1 LSNNKKLLNE
11 NYSEEFRQNIINAR
25 KNKNLTIQE
34 ASQILN
40 IPKTII
46 EKLENGDLTEI
57 NSNIFIMGHIRTYLN
72 LIEIDPKLLFDN
84 YQIKEVNL
92 NKEIQ
97 NIIVPYKFKL
107 SKKFILCISIIL
119 FFFII
124 IIYREFNKLKTEN
137 IIISEDNVFNNTEIS
152 KDKVDKNISK
162 EKKIEDID
170 TIEKEEETVDTIYEK
185 KTISPTNIEDINNI
199 EDIKE
204 IEEINFLLIEAIEDS
219 WIEVKDIK
227 SKVIMSK
234 IVKKNE
240 TIKLPYQKDLILVT
254 GNAGGIV
261 IKINNKTINTLGKSG
276 EVKRNISL
284 NLENLIKYLEE

>member
-1 LSNNKKLLNE
+1 MSNNKKLLNE

-119 FFFII
+119 FLFII

-219 WIEVKDIK
+219 WIEVKDVK

>member
-1 LSNNKKLLNE
+1 MSNNKKLLNE

-119 FFFII
+119 FLFII

>member
-1 LSNNKKLLNE
+1 MSNNTKLLNE

-57 NSNIFIMGHIRTYLN
+57 NSNIFIIGHIRTYLN
-72 LIEIDPKLLFDN
+72 LIDIDPKLLFDN
-84 YQIKEVNL
+84 YQVKEVNL

-137 IIISEDNVFNNTEIS
+137 IIISEDNVFNNTKIS

-170 TIEKEEETVDTIYEK
+170 TIEKEEETADTIYEK

-284 NLENLIKYLEE
+284 NIENLIKYLEE

>member
-1 LSNNKKLLNE
+1 MSNNKKLLNE

>member
-1 LSNNKKLLNE
+1 MSNNKKLLNE

-84 YQIKEVNL
+84 YQVKEVNL

-170 TIEKEEETVDTIYEK
+170 NIEKKEETVDTIYEK
-185 KTISPTNIEDINNI
+185 KTISPTNIEDI
-199 EDIKE
+199 KE
-204 IEEINFLLIEAIEDS
+204 TEEINFILIEATEDS

-227 SKVIMSK
+227 SKVLMSK

>member
-1 LSNNKKLLNE
+1 MSNNKKLLNE

-84 YQIKEVNL
+84 YQVKEVNL

-152 KDKVDKNISK
+152 EDKVDKNISK

-170 TIEKEEETVDTIYEK
+170 TIEKKEETVDTIYEK
-185 KTISPTNIEDINNI
+185 KTISPTNIEDI
-199 EDIKE
+199 KE
-204 IEEINFLLIEAIEDS
+204 TEEINFILIEATEDS

-284 NLENLIKYLEE
+284 NIENLIKYLEE

>member
-204 IEEINFLLIEAIEDS
+204 IEEINFLLIEATEDS

>member
-1 LSNNKKLLNE
+1 MSNNKKLLNE

-199 EDIKE
+199 EDIKG

>member
-1 LSNNKKLLNE
+1 MSNNKKLLNE

-152 KDKVDKNISK
+152 QDKVDKNISK

-199 EDIKE
+199 EDIKG

>member
-119 FFFII
+119 FLFII

-219 WIEVKDIK
+219 WIEVKDVK

>member
-1 LSNNKKLLNE
+1 MSNNKKLLNE

-57 NSNIFIMGHIRTYLN
+57 NSNIFIIGHIRTYLN

-84 YQIKEVNL
+84 YQVKEVNL

-137 IIISEDNVFNNTEIS
+137 IIISEDNIFNNTEIS
-152 KDKVDKNISK
+152 TDKVDQNISK
-162 EKKIEDID
+162 EKKIKDID
-170 TIEKEEETVDTIYEK
+170 NIEKKEETVDTIYEK
-185 KTISPTNIEDINNI
+185 KTISPTNIEDI
-199 EDIKE
+199 KE
-204 IEEINFLLIEAIEDS
+204 TEEINFILIEATEDS

-227 SKVIMSK
+227 SKVLMSK

-284 NLENLIKYLEE
+284 NIENLIKYLEE

>member
-1 LSNNKKLLNE
+1 MSNNKKLLNE

-204 IEEINFLLIEAIEDS
+204 IEEINFLLIEATEDS

-284 NLENLIKYLEE
+284 NLENLIKYIEE